1 MERQEAREVSNLA
14 FHPERFACL
23 CISCLRIAVPN
34 RVARMHHNQSQPC
47 PALHQSLFGGGL
59 PALPENRQAARS
71 VGAGSL
77 YAMSRE
83 PLKIGDLPETGISMR
98 QLPGKSRITR
108 DPKIRMPLPVAAR
121 SPAENL
127 A

>member
-14 FHPERFACL
+14 FHSEPLACL

-34 RVARMHHNQSQPC
+34 GVARMHGNQSQP
-47 PALHQSLFGGGL
+47 PASVALEPLGGGL

-71 VGAGSL
+71 VCAGFL

-83 PLKIGDLPETGISMR
+83 PLRIGDLPETGIRMR
-98 QLPGKSRITR
+98 QLPGKIA
-108 DPKIRMPLPVAAR
+108 DHAR
-121 SPAENL
+121 C
-127 A
+127 